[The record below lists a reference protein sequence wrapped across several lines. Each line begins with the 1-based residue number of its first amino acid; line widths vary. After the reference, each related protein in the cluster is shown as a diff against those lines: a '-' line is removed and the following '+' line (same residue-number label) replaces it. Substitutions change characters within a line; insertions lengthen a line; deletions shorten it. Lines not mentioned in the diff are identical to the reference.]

1 MTLWSARALLPDFA
15 RNARALRICSDGS
28 HKSTLFVPRMPIV
41 FLMSYFGENAANLR
55 PVWDESNEAALRAAQ
70 VGALWSLGGHFTVTS
85 DPAQAVLP
93 TGVGKTAVMSAL
105 PFVVPTTRVLVVTP
119 SRIVRDQVER
129 EFKSLRV
136 LRATGAFPKKTPG
149 PRVKKVLHRV
159 GSTAEWEA
167 LSEYDI
173 IVGTPH
179 VISPEHD
186 GVAEIP
192 AGLFDLL
199 IIDEAHHSTARTW
212 NAIISGLEGVRAA
225 LFTAT
230 PFRRDRQG
238 LPGEIVYEF
247 PLRMAIEQGIYQPI
261 DFVPVTPNQDEDHDA
276 ALARVAASR
285 LADDVHVKG
294 KSRLLIRTDRIADAE
309 RLVEVYEAHGVK
321 LGVIHS
327 RHGTVTVKKTLSQLE
342 SGEIVGIAS
351 VGVLGEGFDL
361 PHLKIA
367 VYHRRHKS
375 LPATLQFVGRIAR
388 ATDGFSAPAELLAVR
403 EDVQDETRL
412 LYQDDAAW
420 RELIPAL
427 SEAAIETEQQRR
439 AYLAEFPLP
448 DVEDFSPHA
457 LQPPKDVQIF
467 EVDAAEIDLDF
478 EPPSL
483 GQDFPIYRGL
493 DKKQEL
499 LVVVTE
505 RWDRPRWM
513 RTSALDVPTYAL
525 HIVVIRRKENL
536 LFVSSPSPAATRD
549 LLAGVGAPNAV
560 RTAPSGI
567 NRLLWSLNLQAYSSV
582 GMRSARG
589 RGGNQASYKTVAG
602 STANRAIMPSESRSF
617 GVGHLIGYYMDAE
630 NRTRSLGVS
639 VAKAKV
645 WVPEV
650 VSLLEFKEWCGEI
663 ARLVTSSKAVK
674 SQAPLLDLLMPERLE
689 EFPDKPVAAVMHP
702 SLLNQGLM
710 VHLGNEEIELD
721 AIDIKAERLTPSKL
735 RIHFGYDEFTVA
747 VDLSLD
753 GTLVAVGGA
762 VQVKDPLNPHDQLDL
777 ATLLSE
783 KFPTVYY
790 ADGSSTTGPV
800 LFRPASEFPNVPDEA
815 LNTWNWAGVN
825 IRNEQNQEEGDLV
838 NVADFT
844 VNQAIEGLTEPIV
857 IVDHAT
863 WELSDVVAYE
873 VVDGV
878 ANVHLFHCKASSTDV
893 PGHRM
898 AADLYEVACQ
908 VVKSSHW
915 AVTEFFWTEIQRRVE
930 HRSSTHVVHGDEER
944 VLQELRTFS
953 ESSPATTFSIHLVQ
967 PGLRI
972 EGLQSEHRCNTLLL
986 NIYEWLGQH
995 GVAFTACGS

>member
-1 MTLWSARALLPDFA
+1 
-15 RNARALRICSDGS
+15 
-28 HKSTLFVPRMPIV
+28 
-41 FLMSYFGENAANLR
+41 MSYFRENATNLR
-55 PVWDESNEAALRAAQ
+55 PVWADAGEGALRAAQ
-70 VGALWSLGGHFTVTS
+70 VGALWSLAGHFTVS
-85 DPAQAVLP
+85 PDPAQAVLP

-129 EFKSLRV
+129 EFKSLKV
-136 LRATGAFPKKTPG
+136 LRATAAFPKRVPG

-159 GSTAEWEA
+159 GSEAEWQE
-167 LSEYDI
+167 LSQYDV
-173 IVGTPH
+173 IVGTPQ
-179 VISPEHD
+179 VISPEHE
-186 GVAEIP
+186 GVARIP
-192 AGLFDLL
+192 ENLFDLL

-212 NAIISGLEGVRAA
+212 NAIISALERVRTA

-238 LPGEIVYEF
+238 LPGEIAYEF

-261 DFVPVTPNQDEDHDA
+261 DFVPVEPIGDEDHDV

-285 LADDVHVKG
+285 LTDEVHANAG
-294 KSRLLIRTDRIADAE
+294 SRLLVRTDRIADAE
-309 RLVEVYEAHGVK
+309 RLVEVYESQGIK

-327 RHGTVTVKKTLSQLE
+327 RHGTVTVKRTLDALA
-342 SGEIVGIAS
+342 SGEVVGIAS

-361 PHLKIA
+361 PQLKIA

-388 ATDGFSAPAELLAVR
+388 TADGGSVPAELLAVR

-427 SEAAIETEQQRR
+427 AEAAIETEQQRR

-457 LQPPKDVQIF
+457 LHPPKDVQIF
-467 EVDAAEIDLDF
+467 EVDATGIDLAF
-478 EPPSL
+478 EPDSL

-493 DKKQEL
+493 DKNKEL

-513 RTSALDVPTYAL
+513 RTNALDVPTYAL
-525 HIVVIRRKENL
+525 HIVVVQPRENL
-536 LFVSSPSPAATRD
+536 LFVSSASPAATRD
-549 LLAGVGAPNAV
+549 LLAGVGAANAV
-560 RTAPSGI
+560 RTAPTGI

-582 GMRSARG
+582 GMRSARSK
-589 RGGNQASYKTVAG
+589 GGNQASYKTVAG
-602 STANRAIMPSESRSF
+602 SSANRAIMPSESRSF
-617 GVGHLIGYYMDAE
+617 GIGHLIGYYTDSD

-645 WVPEV
+645 WVPEL
-650 VSLLEFKEWCGEI
+650 VSLLEFKEWCSEI
-663 ARLVTSSKAVK
+663 ARLVTSSKKVK
-674 SQAPLLDLLMPERLE
+674 SQAPLLDLLMPERLD
-689 EFPDKPVAAVMHP
+689 EFPDGPVAAVLHP
-702 SLLNQGLM
+702 ALVNRGLLVQING
-710 VHLGNEEIELD
+710 ERIELD
-721 AIDIKAERLTPSKL
+721 AFEITPEKSSSTKLRLTL
-735 RIHFGYDEFTVA
+735 GYDEASVA
-747 VDLSLD
+747 VDLSPD
-753 GTLVAVGGA
+753 GSTNSVGEE
-762 VQVKDPLNPHDQLDL
+762 VQVKDPLNPNDQLQL
-777 ATLLSE
+777 ALLLAE

-800 LFRPASEFPNVPDEA
+800 LFRPATEFPDVPTEA
-815 LNTWNWAGVN
+815 LVSWDWAGVN
-825 IRNEQNQEEGDLV
+825 IRNEQQEENGNLV

-844 VNQAIEGLTEPIV
+844 VRRATEILHDPVV

-863 WELSDVVAYE
+863 WELADVIAYE
-873 VVDGV
+873 VVEGV
-878 ANVHLFHCKASSTDV
+878 AHVHFFHCKASSEDV

-915 AVTEFFWTEIQRRVE
+915 AVTQLFWSELQRRME
-930 HRSSTHVVHGDEER
+930 NRSSTRMAYGDEEAS
-944 VLQELRTFS
+944 LAQLREFA
-953 ESSPATTFSIHLVQ
+953 ESVPSTTFSIHLVQ

-972 EGLQSEHRCNTLLL
+972 AGLHDEHRCNTLLL

-995 GVAFTACGS
+995 GVEFTACGT